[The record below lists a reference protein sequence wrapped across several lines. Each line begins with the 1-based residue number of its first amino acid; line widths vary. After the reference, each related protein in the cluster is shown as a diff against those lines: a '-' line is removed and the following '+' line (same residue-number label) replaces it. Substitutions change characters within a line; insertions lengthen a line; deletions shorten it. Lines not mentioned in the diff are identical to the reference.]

1 MSIFKRTT
9 AAAAIFGG
17 LFFITT
23 AHAAPTPYVELM
35 GPSFHTVKA
44 DIDGREYNNATYGV
58 AAGLDLGQKA
68 SIEAGVYRNSFYRA
82 SVYVE
87 FDYMPLSV
95 GRVRIGAG
103 AGVVSGY
110 QRFSGGGYLT
120 PMCGAVISYD
130 LTNGDRL
137 KLRVIPLFNG
147 PSFKESTKFGGLF
160 NIAYVHRL

>member
-44 DIDGREYNNATYGV
+44 SITGQVYNNATYG
-58 AAGLDLGQKA
+58 AGAGFDLGPQT
-68 SIEAGVYRNSFYRA
+68 SIEAGVYRNSFYKA
-82 SVYVE
+82 SAYVE
-87 FDYMPLSV
+87 FDYLPLSV

-103 AGVVSGY
+103 GGVVSGY

-120 PMCGAVISYD
+120 PMAGMVVRYD
-130 LTNGDRL
+130 LNNGDSL
-137 KLRVIPLFNG
+137 KMRVIPLCNG

-160 NIAYVHRL
+160 NIAYVHRF

>member
-9 AAAAIFGG
+9 AAAAILAS
-17 LFFITT
+17 LFTATT
-23 AHAAPTPYVELM
+23 AHAAPPPYVELM
-35 GPSFHTVKA
+35 GPSFHTVKG
-44 DIDGREYNNATYGV
+44 DIGGRIYNNATYGV
-58 AAGLDLGQKA
+58 GAGFELGQMA
-68 SIEAGVYRNSFYRA
+68 SIEAGVYRNSFCKA
-82 SVYVE
+82 SVYIE
-87 FDYMPLSV
+87 FDYIPLSV
-95 GRVRIGAG
+95 GRVHIGAG

-130 LTNGDRL
+130 LKNGDRL

-160 NIAYVHRL
+160 NIAYVHRF